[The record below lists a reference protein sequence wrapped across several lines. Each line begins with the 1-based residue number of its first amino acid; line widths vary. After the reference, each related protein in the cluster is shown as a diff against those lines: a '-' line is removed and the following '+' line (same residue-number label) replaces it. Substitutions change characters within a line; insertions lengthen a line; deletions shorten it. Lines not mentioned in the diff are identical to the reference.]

1 MQQMDRLHPLIDKK
15 YASLSNSFFFI
26 QINSSHFLLLSLI
39 ISQMCK
45 NFQENTASFSENVV
59 VTLSNK
65 MDSMDRL
72 HPLIDKKYASLSKS
86 FFFIQINSSHFLL
99 LSLII
104 SQMCKN
110 FQENT
115 ASFSENVVV
124 TLSNKMATAN
134 KIEEQT
140 FLSFACD
147 HLLVE
152 TVSTE
157 RFTLMCR
164 LHNPVYLFENSYQ
177 NSLIKW
183 HLMVSSTPPIFKKN
197 SFVINLLNITFINCT
212 KCIICF

>member
-1 MQQMDRLHPLIDKK
+1 MQQMDRLHPLID
-15 YASLSNSFFFI
+15 
-26 QINSSHFLLLSLI
+26 
-39 ISQMCK
+39 
-45 NFQENTASFSENVV
+45 T
-59 VTLSNK
+59 
-65 MDSMDRL
+65 
-72 HPLIDKKYASLSKS
+72 KYASLSKS
-86 FFFIQINSSHFLL
+86 FFFIHINSSYFLL

-104 SQMCKN
+104 AQMCKKK

-140 FLSFACD
+140 FLSFTCD

-164 LHNPVYLFENSYQ
+164 LHTPVYLFENSYQ
-177 NSLIKW
+177 KSFIKW
-183 HLMVSSTPPIFKKN
+183 HFMVSSTPPIFKKN
-197 SFVINLLNITFINCT
+197 FFVINLLTITFINCT
-212 KCIICF
+212 KCIICC